1 VTDNRNRAA
10 AAVRHIFSKHGGNL
24 AAAGSVAWL
33 FERRGVLTLEQLPD
47 EVDKD
52 ELLMNLIELGAQE
65 FDDQGDL
72 IEVYCSPNDLAALT
86 QEVGK
91 LGITPTRAEVTMIP
105 KNTVHVEGTAAEKV
119 LKLIDALDDNEDVQE
134 VFANFDI
141 PDEIL
146 AKVEGG

>member
-1 VTDNRNRAA
+1 
-10 AAVRHIFSKHGGNL
+10 
-24 AAAGSVAWL
+24 
-33 FERRGVLTLEQLPD
+33 
-47 EVDKD
+47 
-52 ELLMNLIELGAQE
+52 
-65 FDDQGDL
+65 
-72 IEVYCSPNDLAALT
+72 
-86 QEVGK
+86 
-91 LGITPTRAEVTMIP
+91 MIP